1 MISWQGT
8 AAASLPAQAEVWNIF
23 CMQDIEGGHTS
34 RPLSSTTGNQ
44 NMNTQSLFR
53 ASALSVAVAA
63 TVQPVTA
70 LAQQPTLEQV
80 VVTATRRAESVQ
92 DIPINITALSADMI
106 ERERLTNLSEI
117 SRRVPGMT
125 VVDQGARGGNILT
138 VRGLNVDSLNASE
151 FLNNSGGDT
160 VATYV
165 GEIPLYIDLKLNDME
180 RVEVLIGPQG
190 TLYGAGTLGGAVRF
204 IPRKPDSEAFALE
217 LRGELYDLSQS
228 SDQGLEGGLTI
239 NVPLLE
245 NRLALR
251 ASVDVVDDPGF
262 IDYNF
267 LVREPGVSLAQPDFS
282 DPEAVNSNL
291 RRQADANT
299 EETVSGRIALGYTG
313 DWLDATL
320 TYYYQ
325 NMDVGARQINHREAF
340 GTGKYESAHRYLE
353 PNERENQLLA
363 LELVADLGFAE
374 LTSAT
379 GVTRYEEQGQ
389 RDQTDLLLNFE
400 YGYEAFPA
408 FAAFTRED
416 AEEDRFNQELRLVST
431 GDGPLTWIA
440 GLFYNKFE
448 GDALS
453 QEFTPGFDQFA
464 VDNFGGVQLRPD
476 ALEYYQETF
485 NELTEKAVFGEI
497 GYQITEAWQVT
508 IGARYFEYENDV
520 ATGFDL
526 PLLNTV
532 FFGAPP
538 DLIDP
543 AVQANSIKDDGS
555 LFKFNTSYN
564 FTDDI
569 MVFFTISEGYR
580 IGGLNSVPECPDP
593 LPPGVQNVC
602 ALPDEVLIEPDK
614 TVNYEL
620 GLHSQFGDTLIFNAS
635 LFYIDWEDIQVAD
648 VTANGGL
655 PIVSNGNSARSQGV
669 EMAGQWLLS
678 ERISLMGSYAYTDA
692 ALAEDA
698 PGLVDG
704 ADAFDGDRLAGTAE
718 HQGSLALNY
727 AVPLANGSELDFDW
741 SMTATGDVLT
751 KVGERNNGETLPGY
765 ALHNVSAT
773 WFKDEWTVTL
783 YADNVFDKYAE
794 TSVRQDASFIRD
806 VSGVDLRRYFKN
818 VNRPRQTGL
827 RVVYRF

>member
-1 MISWQGT
+1 
-8 AAASLPAQAEVWNIF
+8 
-23 CMQDIEGGHTS
+23 
-34 RPLSSTTGNQ
+34 
-44 NMNTQSLFR
+44 MNTQILFR
-53 ASALSVAVAA
+53 ASALSAA
-63 TVQPVTA
+63 IAGLVQPGAVM
-70 LAQQPTLEQV
+70 AQQGALEEV
-80 VVTATRRAESVQ
+80 IVTATRRAESVQ

-106 ERERLTNLSEI
+106 ERERLTNLAEV

-125 VVDQGARGGNILT
+125 VVDQGARGSDILT

-151 FLNNSGGDT
+151 ALGNGGGDT

-204 IPRKPDSEAFALE
+204 IPRKPDPDALALE

-228 SDQGLEGGLTI
+228 SDLGSETGLTI
-239 NVPLLE
+239 NIPLLE

-251 ASVDVVDDPGF
+251 ASVDYTDDPGF

-267 LVREPGVSLAQPDFS
+267 LVRNPGISLPQPNFS
-282 DPEAVNSNL
+282 DPNAVRDNL

-299 EETVSGRIALGYTG
+299 EETLSGRVALRYAGERV
-313 DWLDATL
+313 DSTL

-325 NMDVGARQINHREAF
+325 NMDVGARQINHREAI
-340 GTGKYESAHRYLE
+340 GTGKYEAAHRYLE

-379 GVTRYEEQGQ
+379 GVSRYEEQGQ

-400 YGYEAFPA
+400 YGYEEFPA

-416 AEEDRFNQELRLVST
+416 AEEDRINQELRLVST
-431 GDGPLTWIA
+431 SDGPLSWIA
-440 GLFYNKFE
+440 GVFYNKSE
-448 GDALS
+448 LDAQSL
-453 QEFTPGFDQFA
+453 EFTPGFDQFA
-464 VDNFGGVQLRPD
+464 VDNFGGEQLRPD
-476 ALEYYQETF
+476 ALEYIEITA
-485 NELTEKAVFGEI
+485 NTLTEKAVFGEI
-497 GYQITEAWQVT
+497 GYQITDVWQVT
-508 IGARYFEYENDV
+508 LGARYFEYESDL

-543 AVQANSIKDDGS
+543 ILQSNSVEDDGS
-555 LFKFNTSYN
+555 LFKFNTSYH

-569 MVFFTISEGYR
+569 MAFFTISEGYR
-580 IGGLNSVPECPDP
+580 IGGLNSVPECPNP

-620 GLHSQFGDTLIFNAS
+620 GLHSQFGDTVLFNAS
-635 LFYIDWEDIQVAD
+635 LFYIDWDDIQVAD

-655 PIVSNGNSARSQGV
+655 PITSNGNAARSMGV
-669 EMAGQWLLS
+669 EMAGQWLLT
-678 ERISLMGSYAYTDA
+678 ERITLMGSYAYTDA
-692 ALAEDA
+692 ELAEDA

-704 ADAFDGDRLAGTAE
+704 ADAFDGDRLAGTPE

-727 AVPLANGSELDFDW
+727 AIPMADGSEVELDW
-741 SMTATGDVLT
+741 SLTASGDILT
-751 KVGERNNGETLPGY
+751 KVGNRNNGETLPGY
-765 ALHNVSAT
+765 ALHNVSAS
-773 WFKDEWTVTL
+773 WYKDDWTVTL
-783 YADNVFDKYAE
+783 YADNVLDKYAE
-794 TSVRQDASFIRD
+794 TSVRQDSSFIRQVGD
-806 VSGVDLRRYFKN
+806 VDLRRYFKN
-818 VNRPRQTGL
+818 VIRPRQTGL
-827 RVVYRF
+827 RLVYRF

>member
-1 MISWQGT
+1 MESDDSAMSARGKKCG
-8 AAASLPAQAEVWNIF
+8 IF
-23 CMQDIEGGHTS
+23 FACKAEGGQEFHS
-34 RPLSSTTGNQ
+34 YNRTTGHE
-44 NMNTQSLFR
+44 NMKTQTLFR

-63 TVQPVTA
+63 TVQPVTTF
-70 LAQQPTLEQV
+70 AQQPALEQV
-80 VVTATRRAESVQ
+80 IVTATRRAESVQ

-106 ERERLTNLSEI
+106 ERERLTNLADV

-125 VVDQGARGGNILT
+125 VVDQGARGGDILT

-151 FLNNSGGDT
+151 FLGNSGGNT

-165 GEIPLYIDLKLNDME
+165 GEIPLYIDLRLNDME

-204 IPRKPDSEAFALE
+204 IPRKPDSEAPSLE

-228 SDQGLEGGLTI
+228 SDLGTEGGLTI
-239 NVPLLE
+239 NIPLLE
-245 NRLALR
+245 DRLAMR
-251 ASVDVVDDPGF
+251 ASVDFTDDPGF

-267 LVREPGVSLAQPDFS
+267 LVRRPGVSLPQPDFT
-282 DPEAVNSNL
+282 DPDAVRNNL

-299 EETVSGRIALGYTG
+299 EETLSGRVALRYTG
-313 DWLDATL
+313 QQVDATL

-340 GTGKYESAHRYLE
+340 ATGNYESAHRYLE
-353 PNERENQLLA
+353 PNERENELLA

-379 GVTRYEEQGQ
+379 GVSRYEEQGQ
-389 RDQTDLLLNFE
+389 RDQTDLLLSFE
-400 YGYEAFPA
+400 YGYEEFPA

-416 AEEDRFNQELRLVST
+416 AEEDRFNQELRLVSS

-440 GLFYNKFE
+440 GLFYNKSE
-448 GDALS
+448 VDALS
-453 QEFTPGFDQFA
+453 REFTPGFDQFA
-464 VDNFGGVQLRPD
+464 VDNFGGIQLRPD
-476 ALEYYQETF
+476 ALEYVEITE
-485 NELTEKAVFGEI
+485 NTITEKAVFGELS
-497 GYQITEAWQVT
+497 YQITEAWQVT
-508 IGARYFEYENDV
+508 LGARYFEYESDV

-543 AVQANSIKDDGS
+543 ILQNNSANDDGN
-555 LFKFNTSYN
+555 LFKFNTSYH
-564 FTDDI
+564 FSDDI
-569 MVFFTISEGYR
+569 MAFFTISEGYR

-620 GLHSQFGDTLIFNAS
+620 GVHSQFGERLLLNTS
-635 LFYIDWEDIQVAD
+635 VFYIDWDDIQVAD

-655 PIVSNGNSARSQGV
+655 PILSNGNSARSMGV

-678 ERISLMGSYAYTDA
+678 ERIALIGSYAYTQA
-692 ALAEDA
+692 ELAEDA

-704 ADAFDGDRLAGTAE
+704 EDAFDGDRLAGTPE

-727 AVPLANGSELDFDW
+727 SIPMADGSEVELDW

-751 KVGERNNGETLPGY
+751 KVGTRNNGEVLPGY
-765 ALHNVSAT
+765 ALHNVSAS
-773 WFKDEWTVTL
+773 WYKDAWTVTL

-794 TSVRQDASFIRD
+794 TSVRQDSSFIRQ
-806 VSGVDLRRYFKN
+806 VGEVDLRRYYKN

-827 RVVYRF
+827 RLVYRF

>member
-1 MISWQGT
+1 
-8 AAASLPAQAEVWNIF
+8 
-23 CMQDIEGGHTS
+23 
-34 RPLSSTTGNQ
+34 
-44 NMNTQSLFR
+44 MNTQTLFR

-70 LAQQPTLEQV
+70 SAQQPTLEQV
-80 VVTATRRAESVQ
+80 VVTATRRSESVQ

-106 ERERLTNLSEI
+106 ERERLTNLADV

-125 VVDQGARGGNILT
+125 VVDQGARGGDILT

-151 FLNNSGGDT
+151 FLANSGGDT

-204 IPRKPDSEAFALE
+204 IPRKPDSEAFGME
-217 LRGELYDLSQS
+217 VRGELYDLSES

-239 NVPLLE
+239 NVPLIA
-245 NRLALR
+245 NTLALR

-267 LVREPGVSLAQPDFS
+267 LVREPGVSLPQPDFS
-282 DPEAVNSNL
+282 DPEAVNRNL
-291 RRQADANT
+291 RRQEDANT

-320 TYYYQ
+320 TWYYQ

-379 GVTRYEEQGQ
+379 GVSRYEEQGQ

-416 AEEDRFNQELRLVST
+416 AEEDRLNQELRLVST

-440 GLFYNKFE
+440 GLFYNDFE
-448 GDALS
+448 TDALS

-476 ALEYYQETF
+476 ALEFIQITET
-485 NELTEKAVFGEI
+485 ELTEKAVFGEI

-508 IGARYFEYENDV
+508 LGGRYFEYENDV

-543 AVQANSIKDDGS
+543 AVQANSVDDDGT
-555 LFKFNTSYN
+555 LFKFNTSYH

-569 MVFFTISEGYR
+569 MAFFTVSEGYR
-580 IGGLNSVPECPDP
+580 IGGVNSVPECPDP

-620 GLHSQFGDTLIFNAS
+620 GLHSQFGDSVLFNAS
-635 LFYIDWEDIQVAD
+635 LFYIDWDDIQVAD

-655 PIVSNGNSARSQGV
+655 PILTNGNSARSQGI

-678 ERISLMGSYAYTDA
+678 ERLSLMGSYAYTDA
-692 ALAEDA
+692 ELAQDA

-704 ADAFDGDRLAGTAE
+704 VDAFDGDRLAGTPE

-727 AVPLANGSELDFDW
+727 AVPLANGSELEFDW

-773 WFKDEWTVTL
+773 WFMNEWTVTL

-806 VSGVDLRRYFKN
+806 VSGVDLRRYYKN
-818 VNRPRQTGL
+818 VTRPRQTGL